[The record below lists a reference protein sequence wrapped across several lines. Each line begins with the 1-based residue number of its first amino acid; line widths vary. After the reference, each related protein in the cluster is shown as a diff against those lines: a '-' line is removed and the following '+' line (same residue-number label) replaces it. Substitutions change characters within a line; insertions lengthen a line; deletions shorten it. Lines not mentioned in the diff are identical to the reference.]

1 MNLLWPKT
9 KAAVKGIFPDPI
21 PFKPLLPSGD
31 SSPYFGNYEGQ
42 KYGTWDTDLCWDFSF
57 TEVIETR
64 LKMLDEMGL
73 IPADTLAW
81 AIANGYKDSDG
92 DWYLSRRLE
101 GILSGVQDNGNSQIN
116 AVYLAAQ
123 VGMIPNSMLPYN
135 QAEAY
140 TDATRTQFV
149 ADYFNPSVITP
160 AMKAMGL
167 EFLKRFKIQGENVDV
182 NITNIMTYLTEG
194 SMTIGVPAIA
204 PGWNQVHVAPT
215 TRQAADHAVELYA
228 FVPTDPNPYKIYD
241 SYNPN
246 LKDLPKDYPIMILTR
261 ISIQPLAI
269 ASPVPLPQ
277 FSPWMRFWFNV
288 WSYLKGQPLPFPSVP
303 IGGMN
308 TAPQAS

>member
-57 TEVIETR
+57 TELIETR
-64 LKMLDEMGL
+64 LEMLEKMGL

-81 AIANGYKDSDG
+81 CNANGYKDSDG
-92 DWYLSRRLE
+92 DWYLSRRWE
-101 GILSGVQDNGNSQIN
+101 GILSGVQDNGNSSLN
-116 AVYLAAQ
+116 AAYLSAQ
-123 VGMIPNSMLPYN
+123 MGLIPNSMLPYN

-140 TDATRTQFV
+140 TDATRTQFI

-167 EFLKRFKIQGENVDV
+167 EFLKRFKIQAENEPVS
-182 NITNIMTYLTEG
+182 ITNIMTYLTEG
-194 SMTIGVPAIA
+194 SMTIGVPAQA
-204 PGWNQVHVAPT
+204 PGWNQIHVAPT
-215 TRQAADHAVELYA
+215 TRQVADHAVELYA

-241 SYNPN
+241 SYEPH

-261 ISIQPLAI
+261 ISLQPLAV
-269 ASPVPLPQ
+269 ASPVLLPQ
-277 FSPWMRFWFNV
+277 FSSWMMFWMNV
-288 WSYLKGQPLPFPSVP
+288 KAWISGQSLPFPSVP
-303 IGGMN
+303 IGGLKPVA
-308 TAPQAS
+308 TAS